1 METGAIS
8 TASPAKQW
16 GRSRFGLNPSQKS
29 PPMAGFCNS
38 VAGFQAP
45 DLRCSR
51 PKMPKVSGHSLKY
64 SRFSETPVGDWVRSA
79 LTAGGGGVKFVKF
92 SRRYSFPSTDAE
104 RPDPGI
110 YPGPEARC
118 DRLLV
123 CVPSPRLGNELFRV
137 AIPSHQHD
145 AASNGQP

>member
-1 METGAIS
+1 MALRPQPIAER
-8 TASPAKQW
+8 PAN
-16 GRSRFGLNPSQKS
+16 GGLSQS
-29 PPMAGFCNS
+29 AGGLQTPN
-38 VAGFQAP
+38 
-45 DLRCSR
+45 LRGSR